1 MIGALLGCGFSRVN
15 GVSGILGQLCYGFSR
30 AMESVGSGISWFMG
44 LIWVNIYICDN
55 EIVSLWFGWLD
66 AIMILA
72 ESQDQLRVKSF

>member
-44 LIWVNIYICDN
+44 LIWINIYI
-55 EIVSLWFGWLD
+55 V
-66 AIMILA
+66 
-72 ESQDQLRVKSF
+72 